1 MTLLGLD
8 RMRRGAVEEGEVD
21 HRLRP
26 RVRTD
31 SDSETEAGQVTDFGF
46 RSAAGK
52 AKVTA
57 HDHTRDTETR
67 ALEMQ
72 HVSTVGAKERVRLL
86 ETGVDGVDLGTK
98 APERLHAG
106 MEMEMGLGRMRGTAK
121 AARERLLLAGT
132 ASAGLETQRG
142 GTAVAVEVRAR
153 PLCGT
158 VAEAAVQETQLVAG
172 SDTVT
177 ERVVQEKA
185 LEHTIHVWMA
195 VLVRWSE
202 STATATGPCRMPGIA
217 AKEAPATQLEAGT
230 AAAVVLER
238 QLEEVL
244 ERPLWAAAGRNAY
257 PSSVARA
264 AARATQLWR
273 HVSDMLAQAGGSLCG
288 HASRVC

>member
-8 RMRRGAVEEGEVD
+8 RMRRGAVEEAEVD

-86 ETGVDGVDLGTK
+86 ETGVDLGTK

-238 QLEEVL
+238 
-244 ERPLWAAAGRNAY
+244 PLWAAAGRNAY
-257 PSSVARA
+257 PSPVARA